1 MPHRPFV
8 QLAYHVPDIF
18 EAAERWAAERGA
30 GPFYINER
38 IPVERAI
45 YRGQPAAFDHSSAYG
60 QLGSVML
67 ELVQQNNDGPSG
79 VRDMFAPDEQG
90 LHHCATIVPDFREE
104 LARYESLGFA
114 VANRFW
120 LPGGMQFAFI
130 DTVAVYGHMVEVY
143 EGQRGLLDFY
153 AAIAAAAQDWDGADP
168 IRFVADLNRSQT

>member
-30 GPFYINER
+30 GPFYINEH
-38 IPVERAI
+38 IPLEKAL
-45 YRGQPAAFDHSSAYG
+45 YRGAPGEFDHSSAYG

-79 VRDMFAPDEQG
+79 IRDMYAPHEQG
-90 LHHCATIVPDFREE
+90 IHHCATIVPDFAEE
-104 LARYESLGFA
+104 LARYRELGFA
-114 VANRFW
+114 VANEFW

-143 EGQRGLLDFY
+143 EGQPGLLQFY
-153 AAIAAAAQDWDGADP
+153 ELIEAAAEDWDGADP
-168 IRFVADLNRSQT
+168 IRFVSDLNR

>member
-18 EAAERWAAERGA
+18 EAAARWADERGA
-30 GPFYINER
+30 GPFYVNEH
-38 IPVERAI
+38 IPVERAL
-45 YRGQPAAFDHSSAYG
+45 YRGQPAEFDHSSAYG

-79 VRDMFAPDEQG
+79 VRDMYAPHEQG
-90 LHHCATIVPDFREE
+90 LHHCAAIVSHFGEE
-104 LARYESLGFA
+104 LARYEALGYA
-114 VANRFW
+114 VANEFW

-143 EGQRGLLDFY
+143 EGQPGLLEFY
-153 AAIAAAAQDWDGADP
+153 ELIAAAAEGWDGSDP
-168 IRFVADLNRSQT
+168 IRRVADLNRTAV